1 MPAQLDGPVVQVFY
15 GKLERM
21 GKGKRDAYW
30 QEHEQSADKIEKA
43 KSKPLKCDR
52 TKVWERACADYL
64 AVNPFCHD
72 CHKRGYTSPAEHVS
86 HIQRPDQSP
95 IKFWNINNWVALCGP
110 CYQRITEGQP
120 VQVAETIPGSA
131 KFYTVK

>member
-1 MPAQLDGPVVQVFY
+1 
-15 GKLERM
+15 M

-64 AVNPFCHD
+64 EANHFCHD
-72 CHKRGYTSPAEHVS
+72 CAKRGYTSPAEHVS
-86 HIQRPDQSP
+86 HIEPPNSSQV
-95 IKFWNINNWVALCGP
+95 KFWNIDNWQALCDP
-110 CYQRITEGQP
+110 CYQRLNTGLP
-120 VQVAETIPGSA
+120 LAIPEPIPKNSRL
-131 KFYTVK
+131 YMVK